1 MEPVSAVPGGQQV
14 VGGLSGQQLVA
25 QAGLQI
31 YKPEDK
37 WRALGWSPGNPLLHQ
52 KHPFPSMT

>member
-1 MEPVSAVPGGQQV
+1 MEPDCAVPGGQQV
-14 VGGLSGQQLVA
+14 VVGLAGQQLVSL
-25 QAGLQI
+25 AGLQI
-31 YKPEDK
+31 CKPEDL